1 MNKIIFYSN
10 NNDKIKE
17 INSLF
22 KKLSI
27 KVFCPKDFGITLEPK
42 EVGSSFAENAKI
54 KSLYGFQNIQIP
66 CFADDSGIC
75 IEALNWGPN
84 INSKKFIKSFKNN
97 FECFKYILK
106 EVEKTGK
113 NKAYFQTSIC
123 YTIKTNYHIV
133 FDGLIEGKISKKI
146 IGNNGFGYDP
156 IFIPKE
162 NKKTFAQLTRIEK
175 NSLSHRSVAIRKL
188 INFLSN

>member
-17 INSLF
+17 INNLF

-27 KVFCPKDFGITLEPK
+27 KVFSPKDYGITLEPK
-42 EVGSSFAENAKI
+42 EDGSSFAENAKI

-84 INSKKFIKSFKNN
+84 ISSKKFIKSFKNN

-106 EVEKTGK
+106 EVERTGK
-113 NKAYFQTSIC
+113 SKAYFQTSIC

-175 NSLSHRSVAIRKL
+175 NLLSHRSVAIRKL

>member
-1 MNKIIFYSN
+1 LNKIIFYSN

-17 INSLF
+17 INNLF

-27 KVFCPKDFGITLEPK
+27 KVFSPKDYGITLEPK

-54 KSLYGFQNIQIP
+54 KSLYGFQNIQMP

-106 EVEKTGK
+106 EVERTGK
-113 NKAYFQTSIC
+113 SKAYFQTSIC

-156 IFIPKE
+156 IFIPKK

-175 NSLSHRSVAIRKL
+175 NLLSHRSVAIRKL

>member
-17 INSLF
+17 INNLF

-27 KVFCPKDFGITLEPK
+27 KVFSPKDYGITLEPK

-54 KSLYGFQNIQIP
+54 KSLYGFQNIQRP

-106 EVEKTGK
+106 EVERTGK
-113 NKAYFQTSIC
+113 SKAYFQTSIC

-133 FDGLIEGKISKKI
+133 FVGLIEGKISKKI

-175 NSLSHRSVAIRKL
+175 NLLSHRSVAIRKL